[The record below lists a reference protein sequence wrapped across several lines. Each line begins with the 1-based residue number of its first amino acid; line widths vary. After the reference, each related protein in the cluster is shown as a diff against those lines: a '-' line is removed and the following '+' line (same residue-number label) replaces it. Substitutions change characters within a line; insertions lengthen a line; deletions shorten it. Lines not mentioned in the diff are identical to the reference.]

1 MEKTPLLDLMSAQI
15 AAKRNDVLQAARDE
29 AETIQQNARQRADQR
44 RAESL
49 AAAESELASIAR
61 RSRERVEAESH
72 MVTLTTKDS
81 ITNELLAEVSAELA
95 AIAAGPTFPA
105 ILDALLAELM
115 AEAPSDVVVL
125 APPAH
130 VDHCRKWLEAN
141 GRSDMVVEPLASL
154 KDGVAVQDPGKKFR
168 FTNTLTARFYKHEG
182 ELRKLSLNRLFPSSN
197 SGGEA

>member
-1 MEKTPLLDLMSAQI
+1 MSAQI
-15 AAKRNDVLQAARDE
+15 AAQRNETLQAARDE
-29 AETIQQNARQRADQR
+29 ASAIQQNARERAEQR
-44 RAESL
+44 RKDSL

-81 ITNELLAEVSAELA
+81 ITNEVLGDVAAELA

-115 AEAPSDVVVL
+115 AEAPADVVVL

-130 VDHCRKWLEAN
+130 VNHCQNWLESH
-141 GRSDMVVEPLASL
+141 GYPGLKVEGLASL
-154 KDGVAVQDPGKKFR
+154 KDGVAVQDPGKRFR
-168 FTNTLTARFYKHEG
+168 YTNTLTARFNKHEG

-197 SGGEA
+197 PGGEG

>member
-15 AAKRNDVLQAARDE
+15 AAQRNELLQAARDE
-29 AETIQQNARQRADQR
+29 AATIQQNARERAEQR
-44 RAESL
+44 RAKDL
-49 AAAESELASIAR
+49 ADAESELASIAR
-61 RSRERVEAESH
+61 RSRERVEAESY

-95 AIAAGPTFPA
+95 EIAAGPKFPA

-115 AEAPSDVVVL
+115 AEAPADVVVL
-125 APPAH
+125 APPNH

-141 GRSDMVVEPLASL
+141 GRSGLTVEALPSL
-154 KDGVAVQDPGKKFR
+154 KDGVAVQDRDKRFR
-168 FTNTLTARFYKHEG
+168 FTNTLTARFNKHEG

-197 SGGEA
+197 PGGEG